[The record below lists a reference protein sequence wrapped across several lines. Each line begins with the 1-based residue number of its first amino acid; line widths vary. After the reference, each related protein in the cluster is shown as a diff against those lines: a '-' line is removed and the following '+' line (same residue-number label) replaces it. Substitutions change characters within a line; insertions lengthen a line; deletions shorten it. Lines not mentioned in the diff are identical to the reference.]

1 MTQLYA
7 YYVSQLEK
15 VSDLVCRIQIIVP
28 AMCVAVIFIYDC
40 YKFQEIQ
47 KAY

>member
-1 MTQLYA
+1 LNSNNCTGYA
-7 YYVSQLEK
+7 
-15 VSDLVCRIQIIVP
+15 CRSH
-28 AMCVAVIFIYDC
+28 FIYDC